1 MAALKNVPYTLK
13 DCCMAAHSQ
22 ASNKLDCPSLDRVEE
37 LLNATYT
44 DHHLETHVN
53 AMCQYVINAGGKR
66 VRPRITLFSAYALPH
81 FNKELHLDNICHI
94 GAAIETLHAATL
106 IHDDVIDKAP
116 LRRGKPTLNET
127 DGNHAAV
134 LAGDYMFT
142 RCFNLLEKAHD
153 FDIII
158 ALNHTLSQLVV
169 GELYQLENEGDIN
182 LSLDTYYKTIYAKTG
197 VLFELA
203 ASAPAIFIKEDN
215 NLIEPL
221 REYGR
226 QLGIAFQIKD
236 DMLDY
241 SADAQALGKDP
252 GTDLADHRITLPVL
266 VAINNCHSDEE
277 RKQLLKDIEEVNLSG
292 VKAAI
297 ERTNAL
303 QICEQEAMK
312 AADRAIDCLKVLSDS
327 SYKESL
333 IYICHKAVDRAN

>member
-1 MAALKNVPYTLK
+1 MAS
-13 DCCMAAHSQ
+13 DSQ
-22 ASNKLDCPSLDRVEE
+22 GRNMLDCPSLSRVEE
-37 LLNATYT
+37 LLSATYT
-44 DHHLETHVN
+44 DHQLETHVN
-53 AMCQYVINAGGKR
+53 AMCQYVISAGGKR
-66 VRPRITLFSAYALPH
+66 VRPRITLFSAHALPH
-81 FNKELHLDNICHI
+81 FNPEIHLDKICHI

-153 FDIII
+153 FDVII

-182 LSLDTYYKTIYAKTG
+182 LSLDIYYKTIYAKTG

-241 SADAQALGKDP
+241 SADAQDLGKDP

-266 VAINNCHSDEE
+266 VAINNCQDAAQKE
-277 RKQLLKDIEEVNLSG
+277 QLLKDIDNVNLEG
-292 VKAAI
+292 VKEAI
-297 ERTNAL
+297 KLTNAL
-303 QICEQEAMK
+303 EICEQEALK
-312 AADRAIDCLKVLSDS
+312 AADRAIACLDVLPDS
-327 SYKESL
+327 PYKDSL
-333 IYICHKAVDRAN
+333 IYICHKSVDRAH

>member
-1 MAALKNVPYTLK
+1 MAAQ
-13 DCCMAAHSQ
+13 SQ
-22 ASNKLDCPSLDRVEE
+22 ASNKLDCPSLNRVEE
-37 LLNATYT
+37 LLSLTYT
-44 DHHLETHVN
+44 DHQLETHVN
-53 AMCQYVINAGGKR
+53 AMCQYVISAGGKR
-66 VRPRITLFSAYALPH
+66 IRPRITLFSAHALPH
-81 FNKELHLDNICHI
+81 FNEEIHLDKVCHI

-116 LRRGKPTLNET
+116 MRRGKPTLNET

-142 RCFNLLEKAHD
+142 RCFNLLEKLHD

-158 ALNHTLSQLVV
+158 ALNYTLSQLVV
-169 GELYQLENEGDIN
+169 GELFQLENEGDIN

-203 ASAPAIFIKEDN
+203 ASSPAIFIKEDK

-241 SADAQALGKDP
+241 SADAEALGKDP

-266 VAINNCHSDEE
+266 VAINNCQSPEE
-277 RKQLLKDIEEVNLSG
+277 RKQLLKDIEDVNLDG

-297 ERTNAL
+297 ERTKAIETCEMVAL
-303 QICEQEAMK
+303 K
-312 AADRAIDCLKVLSDS
+312 AADRAIACLDVLQDS
-327 SYKESL
+327 PYKDNL
-333 IYICHKAVDRAN
+333 IYICHKAVNRAS

>member
-1 MAALKNVPYTLK
+1 
-13 DCCMAAHSQ
+13 MAAHSQ

-81 FNKELHLDNICHI
+81 FNKELHLDKVCHI

-142 RCFNLLEKAHD
+142 YCFNLLEKVHD

-333 IYICHKAVDRAN
+333 IYICHKAVDRAH